1 MADMTALQSRL
12 SLSPQAS
19 AELSGL
25 GTREL
30 ALSQQLKNAEIRM
43 KNYEA
48 ALAKMS
54 PSERDLNQ
62 MTLELRRQNVA
73 TLRADLDQ
81 THVRMQELVGDKPE
95 QVKVQTNPLTNPLI
109 VGEGPTTVGTVE
121 APHFFG
127 LEPRQFREPAL
138 FILLLPLI
146 LAASRW
152 IWRRTPA
159 RPNRE
164 NAFEGNA
171 QINRLEQAVEA
182 IAIEVERISEAQ
194 RFSAKL
200 MAERP
205 KESAIEI
212 IKQRKVATPI
222 P

>member
-1 MADMTALQSRL
+1 MADMSALQSRS
-12 SLSPQAS
+12 SLTPQAS

-81 THVRMQELVGDKPE
+81 THVRMQELLGDKPE

-109 VGEGPTTVGTVE
+109 VGEGPATVGTVGSYRPPA
-121 APHFFG
+121 APG
-127 LEPRQFREPAL
+127 KYKGAGVGPSPAYSYS
-138 FILLLPLI
+138 
-146 LAASRW
+146 AA
-152 IWRRTPA
+152 
-159 RPNRE
+159 
-164 NAFEGNA
+164 
-171 QINRLEQAVEA
+171 VV
-182 IAIEVERISEAQ
+182 EVEVDETTGVVQVGKI
-194 RFSAKL
+194 
-200 MAERP
+200 
-205 KESAIEI
+205 
-212 IKQRKVATPI
+212 
-222 P
+222 